1 MEEENQNQTVSK
13 EEYDSLMNKFN
24 DLLTVATNLTKQIE
38 DNQTKKEEPKKKDE
52 EPKKDAFLEWYK
64 NF

>member
-38 DNQTKKEEPKKKDE
+38 NNQPKKEEPKKE
-52 EPKKDAFLEWYK
+52 EKPKEDAFLEWYK